1 MESLILKIPKEDS
14 LTDDE
19 LFRICNANKELRIER
34 DESGQ
39 LIIMSPAGSFSSNR
53 NFILNGLFSQWV
65 ESHLDLGY
73 AFDSSGGF
81 ILPDNSMRSP
91 DTAWIKKDR
100 WDSLTVEAREKFA
113 PICPDFIVEL
123 RSKSDSLGQLKKKM
137 EAWIANGCQLA
148 WLIDPI
154 EKKAYIY
161 KPNFS
166 LTVEA
171 REKFAPICP
180 DFIVELRSKSDS
192 LSELKKKM
200 EAWITNGCELAW
212 LIDPIERK
220 AYIYKPNAPMR
231 ELNDFSGKLSGE
243 NLLPGFELDLKRFA

>member
-19 LFRICNANKELRIER
+19 LFRICTANKELRIER
-34 DESGQ
+34 GESGQ
-39 LIIMSPAGSFSSNR
+39 LILMSPAGSFSSNR

-73 AFDSSGGF
+73 AFDSSGSF

-100 WDSLTVEAREKFA
+100 WD
-113 PICPDFIVEL
+113 
-123 RSKSDSLGQLKKKM
+123 
-137 EAWIANGCQLA
+137 
-148 WLIDPI
+148 
-154 EKKAYIY
+154 
-161 KPNFS
+161 S